1 MSETQ
6 IIAAGDTAAWT
17 VRAPGG
23 AVGFTVSLSS
33 RIGTSGRDVEV
44 VEFGIAGQF
53 GRMTAEF
60 LTLGQDWRM
69 LAQHYDRGYFF
80 GKALGHEAWNVDEG
94 ELHRR
99 LEAELRERAED
110 PAVADRLVEQL
121 PEAVQLILQGRV
133 DIVPEFAEALP
144 DDWDETL
151 VPRQLRPELVTLW
164 DDYWRPFKAQM
175 KAEWL
180 AGVGEPGR
188 EIETAP
194 AVEAEIEAEHEE
206 EAVALEM

>member
-17 VRAPGG
+17 VRAAGG
-23 AVGFTVSLSS
+23 AVGFTVNLAS
-33 RIGTSGRDVEV
+33 RTGTSGRDVEV
-44 VEFGIAGQF
+44 VEFGIAGRF

-94 ELHRR
+94 ELRRR
-99 LEAELRERAED
+99 LEAELRERVSNSE
-110 PAVADRLVEQL
+110 VADRLIEQL
-121 PEAVQLILQGRV
+121 PEVVQMILQGRV
-133 DIVPEFAEALP
+133 DIAPEVAEALP

-175 KAEWL
+175 KTEWL

-188 EIETAP
+188 EVETAP
-194 AVEAEIEAEHEE
+194 AVEAEVEAEHEE
-206 EAVALEM
+206 ETVALEM